1 MAQIRILTNDAQEKK
16 VPFHSLKMSKT
27 FLALI
32 GYPDSPD
39 EQAHFDTQ
47 MQITDEK
54 IPLLVS
60 SKIFDKVIEYCDYHT
75 TNNDTTEQINQFDQ
89 EFIKMDDSI
98 LFDLILAANYLE
110 ITPLLDLTCQ
120 CVANYIK
127 VCKSPQEIRRRF
139 NIFNDFTPSE
149 ENEIMEENAW
159 CLDK

>member
-16 VPFHSLKMSKT
+16 VPFHSLKISKT

-39 EQAHFDTQ
+39 EQAHFDAQ
-47 MQITDEK
+47 IEITDEK

-75 TNNDTTEQINQFDQ
+75 TNNDTTEKNNQFDQ

-120 CVANYIK
+120 TVANFIK
-127 VCKSPQEIRRRF
+127 AYKTPSEIRRRF
-139 NIFNDFTPSE
+139 NICNDFTPNE
-149 ENEIMEENAW
+149 EEEITKENNW
-159 CLDK
+159 CLDN